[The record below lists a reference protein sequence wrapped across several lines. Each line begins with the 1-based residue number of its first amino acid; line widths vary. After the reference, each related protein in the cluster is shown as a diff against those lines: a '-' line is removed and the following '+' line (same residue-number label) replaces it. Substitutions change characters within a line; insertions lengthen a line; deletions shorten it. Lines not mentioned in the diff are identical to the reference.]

1 VLVIGYCVPC
11 VTSSLSAV
19 AAAPTPL
26 FKSQMPRSGRTS
38 ARPPNSDDVH
48 RRRYSRRCEAKA
60 LGKLSKALASF
71 TIGDPLDEATQLGPL
86 SNEAHFKKVEPHRYR
101 RRFAT
106 AKS

>member
-38 ARPPNSDDVH
+38 ARPPKSDDGH
-48 RRRYSRRCEAKA
+48 RRRYSRRCGAKT
-60 LGKLSKALASF
+60 LASF
-71 TIGDPLDEATQLGPL
+71 TIGDPLDATQLGPL

-101 RRFAT
+101 RSFAT
-106 AKS
+106 AEC